1 MAAKYQA
8 MVGAAEDAARAAAA
22 AARPGSAQAAQ
33 AGRAARAARAKA
45 RVACAASLLRWI
57 YYMTVHDAG
66 WDPAAASGG
75 RIAPASLPQAA

>member
-8 MVGAAEDAARAAAA
+8 MVGAAEDAAAAAAA

-33 AGRAARAARAKA
+33 AGRAARAARARA
-45 RVACAASLLRWI
+45 RVACAAALLRWI
-57 YYMTVHDAG
+57 CYMTVHDAA

-75 RIAPASLPQAA
+75 RLAPAQRPEAA